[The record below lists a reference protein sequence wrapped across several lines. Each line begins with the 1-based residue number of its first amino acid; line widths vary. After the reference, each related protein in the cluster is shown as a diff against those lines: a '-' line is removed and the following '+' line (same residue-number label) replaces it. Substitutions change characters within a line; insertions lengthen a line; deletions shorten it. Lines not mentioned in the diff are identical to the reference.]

1 MTAWETQPPHSP
13 LQKAWVRQLE
23 TFVRKQQHALAALNW
38 ALYLEQG
45 PDKDTIGIDFEPT
58 PHLVFCRRD
67 AIATLNEQVNNQ
79 LREIIGI
86 LNGHKPEQEV
96 FILGI
101 GPGQS
106 CEFKLIQFQPD
117 PAPPTCYEQRSRRV
131 SNEEMCSVSGG
142 ELLSPAELTA
152 QLEAALQ
159 HLV

>member
-1 MTAWETQPPHSP
+1 MMSWDVDPPMSGGSP
-13 LQKAWVRQLE
+13 SENRPVKKVWVEQLE
-23 TFVRKQQHALAALNW
+23 AFVRNHQHTLAALNW

-45 PDKDTIGIDFEPT
+45 AEKDTIGVDFEPT
-58 PHLVFCRRD
+58 PHLVFCRRE

-117 PAPPTCYEQRSRRV
+117 PAPPTCYEQRSGNPSELV
-131 SNEEMCSVSGG
+131 VQLEG
-142 ELLSPAELTA
+142 ELNRFT
-152 QLEAALQ
+152 
-159 HLV
+159 